1 MTKIEILFLEPR
13 RATGGAELQVCPIF
27 TESVQHVF
35 LGPAGVTRG
44 LSARTLREKFEWQR
58 ESGIQAI
65 KVFCAAHQN
74 TTGLGSFTN
83 GAKNVQAR
91 YEMEG
96 QFLPR
101 NNMVN

>member
-1 MTKIEILFLEPR
+1 MF
-13 RATGGAELQVCPIF
+13 F
-27 TESVQHVF
+27 W
-35 LGPAGVTRG
+35 G
-44 LSARTLREKFEWQR
+44 LLVSLVGSLPGHFREKSEWQR

-65 KVFCAAHQN
+65 KVLCAAHQN